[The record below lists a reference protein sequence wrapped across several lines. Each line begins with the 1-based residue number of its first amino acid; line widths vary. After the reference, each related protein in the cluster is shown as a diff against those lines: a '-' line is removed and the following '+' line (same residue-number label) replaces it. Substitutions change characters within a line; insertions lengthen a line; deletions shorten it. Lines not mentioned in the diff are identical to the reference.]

1 MFNAYRA
8 KSAQG
13 DNWRFC
19 LVAAQSP
26 PSGLRP
32 MTTRVLA
39 RCSSDIGRSVPAVS
53 PVFGRVAGYAGANA
67 PEITLTAY
75 GE

>member
-1 MFNAYRA
+1 
-8 KSAQG
+8 
-13 DNWRFC
+13 
-19 LVAAQSP
+19 
-26 PSGLRP
+26 

-53 PVFGRVAGYAGANA
+53 PVFGRIAGYAGANA